1 LASSRT
7 VPFLAEVAR
16 DDREDLEVRKQA
28 AIAIGINKTPQA
40 VPTLRGLFDSVSNRE
55 VREQVIVA
63 AGIHGEESTADDEAV
78 DFLIRVADS
87 ERDREVRR
95 QAIFWLSQKAG
106 RRSFDA
112 LVDRASGAKGGDVE
126 VQKQAVFALSQ
137 RPKDEAVPIL
147 MKIAKT
153 HANPEVRK
161 MAIFWL
167 GQIDDDRVLPFFKEI
182 LSH

>member
-1 LASSRT
+1 
-7 VPFLAEVAR
+7 
-16 DDREDLEVRKQA
+16 
-28 AIAIGINKTPQA
+28 
-40 VPTLRGLFDSVSNRE
+40 
-55 VREQVIVA
+55 
-63 AGIHGEESTADDEAV
+63 
-78 DFLIRVADS
+78 
-87 ERDREVRR
+87 
-95 QAIFWLSQKAG
+95 LSQKAG

-112 LVDRASGAKGGDVE
+112 LVDRASGAKGADTE